1 MLWEQILRFNNLTIE
16 LPKFEV
22 RNCLFVYA
30 CNCERYNSHPL
41 STQGFN
47 LFLMG
52 GIMLINS
59 STTHGSFAGL
69 VRYNAVI
76 EHI

>member
-1 MLWEQILRFNNLTIE
+1 MLGEQILRFNNLTIE

-22 RNCLFVYA
+22 RNCLFVSA
-30 CNCERYNSHPL
+30 CNCERYNPHSL
-41 STQGFN
+41 STHDFN

-59 STTHGSFAGL
+59 STTHWSFAGL
-69 VRYNAVI
+69 VRYNEVI